1 MEDID
6 TKGYETTKSFQ
17 LAKNG
22 LSDVRAMNDLSYT
35 VPMKLDMSF
44 GIKSLVIIRQHLH
57 ESLLV
62 ITIIKLVRVSS
73 CSIQVRI
80 I

>member
-6 TKGYETTKSFQ
+6 PKGYETKNSFQ
-17 LAKNG
+17 REKNG
-22 LSDVRAMNDLSYT
+22 LSDIRAMNDFSDT

-57 ESLLV
+57 ESLLG
-62 ITIIKLVRVSS
+62 ITII
-73 CSIQVRI
+73 
-80 I
+80 